1 MVCLAFEEIVLYVLY
16 FTVGYTAYKIINS
29 RYL

>member
-1 MVCLAFEEIVLYVLY
+1 MITFEEIVLYVLY
-16 FTVGYTAYKIINS
+16 FTVGYAAYQIINS